1 MGFCRD
7 KQQDS
12 LFLSQQLVS
21 LIQVS
26 VLIQVSILIQV
37 SVLIQGSV
45 LVQVSILVFLVLDDL
60 NYVYCVV
67 IFQVVSCQGEQS
79 SLCSLFQ
86 LAGVKSNLRGCGW
99 LQ

>member
-26 VLIQVSILIQV
+26 IPV
-37 SVLIQGSV
+37 QGSV
-45 LVQVSILVFLVLDDL
+45 LVQVSILVQCSILVFLVLDDL

-67 IFQVVSCQGEQS
+67 IFLVVSCQGEQS